1 MKRKRYSVKQIVA
14 AVKQHDPGTRA
25 SELGSRVEE
34 GVSFLWMKRIVTEP
48 VCLVFNGEAI
58 AKRYP
63 DDRATE
69 PHGSKIRRVG
79 P

>member
-1 MKRKRYSVKQIVA
+1 
-14 AVKQHDPGTRA
+14 
-25 SELGSRVEE
+25 VEE
-34 GVSFLWMKRIVTEP
+34 GVSFLWMKRIVTEL